1 MIKLEFYD
9 NTKTYMYP
17 TGAIAN
23 PERVKKDY
31 PATEFFKFVVTTNEA
46 AETIYGLDAFNSLKS
61 NYQIDASLSDDE
73 ALAQI
78 EEIMNTPQEVE
89 EDTTPTPEERIAAA
103 LEYQALSSMED
114 TTEETTTTEEVK

>member
-1 MIKLEFYD
+1 M
-9 NTKTYMYP
+9 
-17 TGAIAN
+17 
-23 PERVKKDY
+23 
-31 PATEFFKFVVTTNEA
+31 
-46 AETIYGLDAFNSLKS
+46 DAFNSLKS